1 MNRRTCSIALAAGAM
16 AFLLEFPVLAAA
28 QPVIAAHRAIYDL
41 QIKRTKDGSNLTAVA
56 GRMVFELAGSKCDGW
71 TVNFRMVNEFRTAE
85 APPRLV
91 DSRSSSFEAADN
103 LSMRYNFSE
112 FVDNRLES
120 EKRLSAELK
129 ADGSG
134 GAGKLEMP
142 KAEDFALPAGAMFPI
157 QHQLRLMTAAEEGK
171 PRDVSIVYDGGDGAK
186 TYRTVTFI
194 GPRKPPG
201 SVEPT
206 LATGGAVKLKLQASW
221 PMTLSYFSNGGVPE
235 ASQNPDTPAYQVG
248 FDMYA
253 NGVAD
258 RLVLDYGDFA
268 LDGKLSQLEFLDQ
281 PACN

>member
-157 QHQLRLMTAAEEGK
+157 QHQLRIMTAAEEGK
-171 PRDVSIVYDGGDGAK
+171 PRDV
-186 TYRTVTFI
+186 
-194 GPRKPPG
+194 RKPPG